1 MEKLSKK
8 DIVEGVLKVLNSY
21 EYMFKYNDAEE
32 INNLKMCEYE
42 TEDLSKR
49 KNTDEYE
56 VLFIKEVYNEYLDKT
71 VEIYLIN
78 KNNKESIDYIARE
91 YTRSRFGD
99 KHYSEFYKVK
109 RKDIKT
115 TVWEFSGDK
124 FYEE

>member
-1 MEKLSKK
+1 MEKISKK
-8 DIVEGVLKVLNSY
+8 EIIESVLKVLNSY
-21 EYMFKYNDAEE
+21 EYMFKYNNAEE

-56 VLFIKEVYNEYLDKT
+56 VVFIKEIYNEYLDDSI
-71 VEIYLIN
+71 EIYQIS
-78 KNNKESIDYIARE
+78 KNNKEIIDYIARRIFTNE
-91 YTRSRFGD
+91 LGFKYHSD
-99 KHYSEFYKVK
+99 FYKVK

-115 TVWEFSGDK
+115 TVWEFGGYK